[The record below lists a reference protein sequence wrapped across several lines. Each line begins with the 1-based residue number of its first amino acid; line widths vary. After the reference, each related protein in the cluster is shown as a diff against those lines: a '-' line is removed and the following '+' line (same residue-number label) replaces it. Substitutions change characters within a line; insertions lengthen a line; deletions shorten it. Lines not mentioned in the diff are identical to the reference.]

1 MNPDDLSDD
10 ERLELLNE
18 TYDALR
24 RSQGGASIWLIGGPE
39 TDRLWDATLGAFVH
53 GNWVA
58 TILCAQATCE
68 RTLAALIHNVFAMGE
83 APKGWEWWG
92 LGSLVKYCR
101 KEKFVDGTLL
111 DDVATLCEERKPYG
125 HWRGPLDEGA
135 LQKVVLDAPERGV
148 SMTPDQIIER
158 HLSDLA
164 LRSARTAL
172 LVHFGDLYRPDK
184 IGRDEFGRRPSDS
197 PSQT

>member
-1 MNPDDLSDD
+1 MNPDELSDD
-10 ERLELLNE
+10 ERFDLLNE

-24 RSQGGASIWLIGGPE
+24 CSQGGASIWLIGGPE
-39 TDRLWDATLGAFVH
+39 TDRLWDATISAFVR

-68 RTLAALIHNVFAMGE
+68 RTLAALIHNVHAIGE
-83 APKGWEWWG
+83 QPKDWERWG
-92 LGSLVKYCR
+92 LGGLMSYCR
-101 KEKFVDGTLL
+101 KENLVDSALL
-111 DDVATLCEERKPYG
+111 DQVSKLCEERKPYG

-135 LQKVVLDAPERGV
+135 LQKIVLDAPEWGV

-158 HLSDLA
+158 HLGDLA

-172 LVHFGDLYRPDK
+172 LVHFGDLYHPDK
-184 IGRDEFGRRPSDS
+184 IGRDAFGRSASES
-197 PSQT
+197 PRQT